1 MKKLTNLTYE
11 KVGYEMLSELKD
23 FIEEVVDMKLQNEQ
37 WFLDFLDELNEL
49 STSW

>member
-1 MKKLTNLTYE
+1 MNKLTNHTYE

-23 FIEEVVDMKLQNEQ
+23 FIEEVIDMKLHNEQ
-37 WFLDFLDELNEL
+37 WFLNFLDELNEL

>member
-1 MKKLTNLTYE
+1 MKNLTNLTYE

-37 WFLDFLDELNEL
+37 WFLNFLDDLNEL